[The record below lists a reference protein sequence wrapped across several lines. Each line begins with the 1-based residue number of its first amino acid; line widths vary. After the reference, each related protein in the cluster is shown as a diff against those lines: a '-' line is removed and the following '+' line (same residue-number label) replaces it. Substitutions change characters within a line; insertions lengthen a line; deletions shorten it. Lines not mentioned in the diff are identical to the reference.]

1 MGFFA
6 DPSFFALTAAVI
18 AVAAVL
24 GLNGRRLDRL
34 GLVASLLLVG
44 CLVAG
49 QPAQLVSLALFLVVS
64 LGTTRWLMADPKSE
78 RRFVAAVALGILP
91 LVTYKLTVSFA
102 STALLGFAGISYATF
117 KSVQILMEVHDG
129 LIAREDMGLVD
140 QLSFLLFFPTFD
152 SGPIDRSRRFLE
164 DARRIP
170 PRDEYA
176 GMLARGILLVLG
188 GMAYKM
194 VLATLVH
201 RLYAPAAWGS
211 GPFLEELWKQVVT
224 CYAYGLYLFF
234 DFAGY
239 SMMAMGVGYCLGVR
253 VPRNFRAPFLAED
266 LQDFWNRWHITL
278 SAWLRDFVFMRLSRW
293 LMRRHLVKGRLRTAQ
308 VALVADMLLMGLW
321 HGVTID
327 YVAYGLYHGVLMAA
341 TEGFHKTAYYR
352 AHKGQTWFRLASWAI
367 TMQLVFFGFALFSG
381 QVSLVLKGVL
391 NV

>member
-1 MGFFA
+1 
-6 DPSFFALTAAVI
+6 
-18 AVAAVL
+18 
-24 GLNGRRLDRL
+24 
-34 GLVASLLLVG
+34 
-44 CLVAG
+44 
-49 QPAQLVSLALFLVVS
+49 
-64 LGTTRWLMADPKSE
+64 
-78 RRFVAAVALGILP
+78 
-91 LVTYKLTVSFA
+91 
-102 STALLGFAGISYATF
+102 
-117 KSVQILMEVHDG
+117 
-129 LIAREDMGLVD
+129 
-140 QLSFLLFFPTFD
+140 
-152 SGPIDRSRRFLE
+152 
-164 DARRIP
+164 
-170 PRDEYA
+170 
-176 GMLARGILLVLG
+176 
-188 GMAYKM
+188 MAYKM

-321 HGVTID
+321 HGVTPD

-341 TEGFHKTAYYR
+341 TEGFHKTAFFR
-352 AHKGQTWFRLASWAI
+352 AHKGQVWFRLVSWAI